1 MERISALIVDDE
13 PVAREG
19 IRVML
24 ADDPEI
30 EVAGE
35 CAGGREAL
43 SAIRVLDPDLIFLDV
58 QMPEMDGFAVIE
70 EIGVEDMPVV
80 IFVTAY
86 DQYALRAFDVAALDY
101 LLKPFDDERFA
112 AALARAKAQIR
123 QSEVGELSRR
133 LIALLETRADASTRA
148 GGGAE
153 QSGYLRRVMIKTGG
167 RVIFRKVEEIDYIE
181 AEGDYVR
188 LRMGAESHLLR
199 DTMKRLEEQLDPA
212 RFART
217 HRSTIVNLDRIKELH
232 PYFHGDYIVVMKDG
246 TELKLSRS
254 RRAALEQRLG
264 RTL

>member
-35 CAGGREAL
+35 CAGGEEAL
-43 SAIRVLDPDLIFLDV
+43 SAIRELSPDLVFLDV

-70 EIGVEDMPVV
+70 EIGVEEMPVV

-86 DQYALRAFDVAALDY
+86 DQYALRAFEVAALDY

-112 AALARAKAQIR
+112 AAVARAKAQIR
-123 QSEVGELSRR
+123 QTEVGELSRR
-133 LIALLETRADASTRA
+133 LIALLETRTDPAHSAAVSD
-148 GGGAE
+148 E
-153 QSGYLRRVMIKTGG
+153 PHGYLKRVMIKTGG

-188 LRMGAESHLLR
+188 LHMGAEAHLLR

-212 RFART
+212 KFART

-232 PYFHGDYIVVMKDG
+232 PYFHGDYIVLMKDG